1 MHYRPMKGHKIALIW
16 RIYMHESHIMA
27 HPRRLLPSI
36 SLLAAFESVIRTGST
51 LAAARDLDLTQG
63 AVSRLIQNLEA
74 QLGVTLFLRERRRLI
89 PTDHALAYARD
100 VVKALDLISRGSIR
114 VRSNIGGGTL
124 SLAILPTFGTRWLA
138 PRLPRFLAEHPGIT
152 INLGTRL
159 RPFDFEEEA
168 FDAAI
173 HFGKDDWTGTGAVKL
188 FDERMIATCAPKFLE
203 EHALEE
209 ARDLIGLPLLQLETR
224 PNAWSAWFAHHGIQ
238 ERNPQGML
246 FDQFAPMIQATIY
259 GLGVA
264 LLPEFLAKPELADG
278 RLVEAWGGAVRGEE
292 SYFLVWPRVGA
303 WYPPLQTFRDWLLAE
318 AADPDGV
325 EMLPR

>member
-1 MHYRPMKGHKIALIW
+1 
-16 RIYMHESHIMA
+16 MA
-27 HPRRLLPSI
+27 TPRRLLPSI
-36 SLLAAFESVIRTGST
+36 SLLAAFESVVRTGST

-100 VVKALDLISRGSIR
+100 VVKALDLISRGSMR
-114 VRSNIGGGTL
+114 VRSNTGGGTL

-138 PRLPRFLAEHPGIT
+138 PRLPRFLASHPGVT

-159 RPFDFEEEA
+159 KPFDFEEEG

-173 HFGKDDWTGTGAVKL
+173 HFGEENWAGTGFAKL
-188 FDERMIATCAPKFLE
+188 FDERLVACCAPGFISRHPI
-203 EHALEE
+203 HA

-224 PNAWSAWFAHHGIQ
+224 PNAWTAWFAHHEVT
-238 ERNPQGML
+238 ERAPQGML
-246 FDQFAPMIQATIY
+246 FDQFAPMIQSVIH

-264 LLPEFLAKPELADG
+264 LLPEFLARPELAEG
-278 RLVEAWGGAVRGEE
+278 RLTEAFGGPVPTEG
-292 SYFLVWPRVGA
+292 SYYLVWPSVGA
-303 WYPPLQTFRDWLLAE
+303 WYPPLQAFRDWLLAE
-318 AADPDGV
+318 AADPDG
-325 EMLPR
+325 EAMLPR